1 MYECQIQSAH
11 SILAALLKNHGP
23 SLKLMTEVESIINSR
38 LLTVETTNDIGSE
51 ALFHTS
57 TIMNTSML
65 VPSPGVFIRPDLYG
79 RCYSQRVQHLVN
91 LFWSQWR
98 RVSYREINGA

>member
-1 MYECQIQSAH
+1 
-11 SILAALLKNHGP
+11 
-23 SLKLMTEVESIINSR
+23 MTVVESIINSR
-38 LLTVETTNDIGSE
+38 LLTAETTNDIGSE

-79 RCYSQRVQHLVN
+79 RCYSQRVQNLVN

-98 RVSYREINGA
+98 RVYYREINGA